1 MGEKWMKE
9 VADAGGW
16 DEHALAVLKEIKSIK
31 KEEWGLIHE
40 NLKTLKGF
48 IDMNAQGVLNSFTE
62 SLTTTIQLK
71 FEEVLAPLKNEW
83 NALINDLLEPL
94 MPMLQQLVTLVI
106 PVVQWIA
113 DNIQI
118 IIDMIAQPGPTPPPI
133 DSARM
138 WTYAEFAAD
147 YVLTHRIS
155 IIYPP
160 DMAALYQ
167 QYVDAWIIA
176 HAPIDRIGGYQID

>member
-1 MGEKWMKE
+1 MKE

-16 DEHALAVLKEIKSIK
+16 DEHALAVLKEMKSIK

-62 SLTTTIQLK
+62 SLSTTIQLK

-83 NALINDLLEPL
+83 NALINDLLAPL
-94 MPMLQQLVTLVI
+94 MPMLQELVTFLVPI
-106 PVVQWIA
+106 IQWIA
-113 DNIQI
+113 DTVGVIFTFINNLTIP
-118 IIDMIAQPGPTPPPI
+118 ALVPPAAPGV
-133 DSARM
+133 M
-138 WTYAEFAAD
+138 MTYAQWEAD
-147 YVLTHRIS
+147 RIKK
-155 IIYPP
+155 YPLEIGGP
-160 DMAALYQ
+160 WWAGLYQ